1 MPRYVAFLRGINL
14 GKRRPPMSQLKT
26 LFEDAGFT
34 NVETFIASGNVIFDS
49 GSKDQRKLESKIA
62 KHLEQ
67 ALGYEVDTFVRSAE
81 EVIAISRSKVFEQ
94 DAAQSHALHV
104 CFLHDALS
112 PSDARKLDKIQTKND
127 AFKAAGRDYYWLCRV
142 KIIDSDV
149 WKSPEMK
156 ALRLPDSTMRNIT
169 SIRKLVAK
177 HLSSGDAG
185 AHRHPDVTA
194 SRT

>member
-26 LFEDAGFT
+26 LFEEAEFT
-34 NVETFIASGNVIFDS
+34 SVETFIASGNVIFES

-81 EVIAISRSKVFEQ
+81 EVIAISCSKVFEEE
-94 DAAQSHALHV
+94 AANSHGLHV

-112 PSDARKLDKIQTKND
+112 PSDARKLEKIQTKDD
-127 AFKAAGRDYYWLCRV
+127 AFKAAGREYYWLCRV
-142 KIIDSDV
+142 RVVESGV

-156 ALRLPDSTMRNIT
+156 ALHLPDCTMRNIT

-177 HLSSGDAG
+177 HLS
-185 AHRHPDVTA
+185 
-194 SRT
+194 